1 MLVKRDTYCVISD
14 VYQWEYFCSS
24 VRTPERVMSY
34 DLWLWWCQAK
44 KKDYIYMLFLATN
57 VQWPHSLQY
66 DAVEKALS
74 FGGDSNFILCR

>member
-1 MLVKRDTYCVISD
+1 
-14 VYQWEYFCSS
+14 
-24 VRTPERVMSY
+24 
-34 DLWLWWCQAK
+34 
-44 KKDYIYMLFLATN
+44 MLFLATN